1 MSQREWD
8 YSELCPSPLK
18 GAARSPCELRVLR
31 RLRRLVEPMGS
42 HQSTTPLI
50 NKKAPI
56 RGLFI
61 YMAER
66 VGFEPTIR
74 FDPYT

>member
-1 MSQREWD
+1 MGLFAD
-8 YSELCPSPLK
+8 LVGSPLK

-31 RLRRLVEPMGS
+31 RLRRLVEPERVRP
-42 HQSTTPLI
+42 HTPTEHK
-50 NKKAPI
+50 KKAPD
-56 RGLFI
+56 GAFFLC
-61 YMAER
+61 MAER